1 MFLRVSVSELA
12 KLATIASQQHILSTR
27 KIGGGKKKTPLK
39 KIQKEKKKE
48 GKMKNVWEQNTH
60 HDLYE

>member
-1 MFLRVSVSELA
+1 MFISELA
-12 KLATIASQQHILSTR
+12 KLATALASPLRLCPLR
-27 KIGGGKKKTPLK
+27 KIEKASLEGK
-39 KIQKEKKKE
+39 KIQKQKKKE